1 MRKYDALII
10 GGGLVGCASAWHL
23 ASAGASV
30 LLVEKG
36 EINRLASGQNAGSL
50 HFQLEHRLIEHGDAM
65 AEQFAQIIPLNK
77 LAAQL
82 WGRLEADLGEDLE
95 VVMKGGIMAAM
106 TDEEVLLLK
115 KKFAMESR
123 HGMQTELLTRDEAR
137 QLAPYL
143 TDKIL
148 AAAYFPEEGHA
159 NPRLVTPAYARAAN
173 RAGADIRTR
182 CEVVSISRQNQGWLV
197 TVRDEKSGDLQDIMA
212 DKILNAAGA
221 WAGHSALMANIHLP
235 VFPVPLMMNVTE
247 RTGPWLPHLLQRA
260 GARLSM
266 KQVGAGN
273 LLIGGGWSSRFVYS
287 NGQPDIS
294 KRPELIERN
303 VVKNLELATGLVPDV
318 APLQLLRCWT
328 GVVGVTSD
336 QLPLLGEVSGFPGY
350 YVATGGSGFT
360 LGPVYAKLI
369 AELMTVGRPSYD
381 ISLYSPGRFG
391 HINGFMT
398 GN

>member
-1 MRKYDALII
+1 MEKYDVLII

-23 ASAGASV
+23 ADAGASV
-30 LLVEKG
+30 LLAEKG

-77 LAAQL
+77 LAAEL
-82 WGRLEADLGEDLE
+82 WARLETDLGEGLE

-123 HGMQTELLTRDEAR
+123 HGMQTELLTRDEAKN
-137 QLAPYL
+137 LAPYL

-148 AAAYFPEEGHA
+148 AAAHFPDEGHA
-159 NPRLVTPAYARAAN
+159 NPRLVTPAYARAAS
-173 RAGADIRTR
+173 RAGADIKTR
-182 CEVVSISRQNQGWLV
+182 CEVISIQRQHGCW
-197 TVRDEKSGDLQDIMA
+197 TTTIRDEASGELQEVVV

-221 WAGHSALMANIHLP
+221 WAGHSALMANIHMP

-266 KQVGAGN
+266 KQVASGN
-273 LLIGGGWSSRFVYS
+273 LLIGGGWSSRFVYK
-287 NGQPDIS
+287 NGQPDLNR
-294 KRPELIERN
+294 RPELIERN
-303 VVKNLELATGLVPDV
+303 VVRNLELAAGLVPDV
-318 APLQLLRCWT
+318 APLHLLRCWT

-336 QLPLLGEVSGFPGY
+336 QLPLLGEVGGFPGY
-350 YVATGGSGFT
+350 YIATGGSGFT

-369 AELMTVGRPSYD
+369 AELMTEGRSSYD
-381 ISLYSPGRFG
+381 ISLYSPSRFG

-398 GN
+398 GK